1 MKEGQEQTPALKLFQ
16 NARKNGSLK
25 RLDEDMEIDLKKEEP
40 IKNRFGETAARIFVT
55 RYPQN
60 LNPEDGEGL
69 LTKGMRY
76 IRGSSQPRKQEKVL
90 MLLGLTGSGKTTFV
104 DALINFI
111 FNTRYEFRLKLIR
124 ITKDE
129 IDNIVQSVI

>member
-1 MKEGQEQTPALKLFQ
+1 MKKSAGQIDPPPPV
-16 NARKNGSLK
+16 RDRVK
-25 RLDEDMEIDLKKEEP
+25 RRDKDLEIDLKKEEP

-90 MLLGLTGSGKTTFV
+90 MLLGLRGSECL
-104 DALINFI
+104 D
-111 FNTRYEFRLKLIR
+111 KLHI
-124 ITKDE
+124 
-129 IDNIVQSVI
+129 